1 MRDHVR
7 REAAQSVDAAWWLV
21 PLVFT
26 VAAVATV
33 AFTGPP
39 VEDATSAAL
48 VQPAA
53 APAPALPVAPAP
65 QGQPEQPVYDVAEH
79 VQAF

>member
-7 REAAQSVDAAWWLV
+7 REAGQSLDAAWWLV

-26 VAAVATV
+26 VAAVAAV

-39 VEDATSAAL
+39 VEDATQAAL

-53 APAPALPVAPAP
+53 APAPPLPVVRAPEA
-65 QGQPEQPVYDVAEH
+65 QPEQPVYEVAEH

>member
-7 REAAQSVDAAWWLV
+7 REAGQSLDAAWWLV

-39 VEDATSAAL
+39 VEDATQAAL

-53 APAPALPVAPAP
+53 AGAATLPIAPSP
-65 QGQPEQPVYDVAEH
+65 QVQPEQPVYEVAEH

>member
-7 REAAQSVDAAWWLV
+7 REAGQYLDAAWWLV

-33 AFTGPP
+33 AFSPP
-39 VEDATSAAL
+39 AEDQLHAAV
-48 VQPAA
+48 VQPVAEPPAA
-53 APAPALPVAPAP
+53 MPVSVTP
-65 QGQPEQPVYDVAEH
+65 QVQPEQPTYEVTEH
-79 VQAF
+79 IQAF

>member
-7 REAAQSVDAAWWLV
+7 REAGQYLDAAWWLV
-21 PLVFT
+21 PVVFT

-39 VEDATSAAL
+39 GEDQLHAAV

-53 APAPALPVAPAP
+53 APPAAMPVSATP
-65 QGQPEQPVYDVAEH
+65 QPQAAEPTYEVTEH
-79 VQAF
+79 IQAF